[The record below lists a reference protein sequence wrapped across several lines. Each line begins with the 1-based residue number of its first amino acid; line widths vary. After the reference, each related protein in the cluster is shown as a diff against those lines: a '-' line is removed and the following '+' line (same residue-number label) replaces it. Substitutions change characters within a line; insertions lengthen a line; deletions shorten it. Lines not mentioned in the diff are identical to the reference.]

1 MIYHTLPNHC
11 ACRPRTKDVIATKDA
26 PLAVRAKATG
36 IPRSVQDAAMND
48 GEAAARSL
56 AQQFAGNNA
65 PTWYSNLPKA
75 SRALFATS
83 GTPTISSPTAPATT
97 SPACPANKKNSR
109 KDKQYRKKQ
118 KAVANARSKMA
129 KAQSK
134 LAKYINCDALKQEAK
149 KQQDLA
155 KLEKQ
160 NSRKLSRAKKNAAS
174 TTMPKTSMLFI
185 VSFTVAAA
193 TLGLAAYL

>member
-1 MIYHTLPNHC
+1 MT
-11 ACRPRTKDVIATKDA
+11 
-26 PLAVRAKATG
+26 VRAEATG
-36 IPRSVQDAAMND
+36 IPRSVQDALMND
-48 GEAAARSL
+48 GAAAARSL
-56 AQQFAGNNA
+56 AQQFEDNNA
-65 PTWYSNLPKA
+65 PTWYNNLPKA

-97 SPACPANKKNSR
+97 SPACPANKRNSQ
-109 KDKQYRKKQ
+109 KDKKFRKKQ
-118 KAVANARSKMA
+118 KAVAKARSKMA

-149 KQQDLA
+149 KQSDLA
-155 KLEKQ
+155 KLE
-160 NSRKLSRAKKNAAS
+160 RKKSSKKSRAKKNAAS
-174 TTMPKTSMLFI
+174 TNMPKTSMLFI